1 MSDAGR
7 QYRYLE
13 RTPMAV
19 RGPIAFGFV
28 VIALFFGG
36 ILGWAATAPLQSA
49 AIAPGVVSVETSRK
63 TVQHLEGG
71 IVGEIAVQEGDRV
84 RAGQVLIRM
93 DDTKSQAQIQLLRS
107 QIEAADQQLA
117 LLQEEIVA
125 VERLLQKGLTQKP
138 RLLALLRR
146 KAELEGRRKEDEAQL
161 RTAQDVLSRAEIR
174 APMDGTIVGL
184 QVHTPGGVIS
194 PGEALLSIVPRDE
207 PLMIQAR
214 VSPLD
219 IDVVQAGMPARV
231 RLTPYDRRSN
241 VPIEGKVLSV
251 SADSMVEERTGQTYY
266 LARIVLTQEPA
277 EVLPG
282 AALYPGMPVEAMIVT
297 GEHTALDYLLQPVR
311 RSFNRAFRE
320 N

>member
-1 MSDAGR
+1 MITHGKDISNLFEKI
-7 QYRYLE
+7 YPSSY
-13 RTPMAV
+13 TP
-19 RGPIAFGFV
+19 
-28 VIALFFGG
+28 
-36 ILGWAATAPLQSA
+36 TAPSSSYTA
-49 AIAPGVVSVETSRK
+49 
-63 TVQHLEGG
+63 
-71 IVGEIAVQEGDRV
+71 
-84 RAGQVLIRM
+84 
-93 DDTKSQAQIQLLRS
+93 
-107 QIEAADQQLA
+107 
-117 LLQEEIVA
+117 
-125 VERLLQKGLTQKP
+125 

-146 KAELEGRRKEDEAQL
+146 KAELEGQRKEDAAQL

-194 PGEALLSIVPRDE
+194 PGETLLSIVPKDE

-219 IDVVQAGMPARV
+219 IDVVQSGMPARV

-241 VPIEGKVLSV
+241 VPIDGKVLSI

-266 LARIVLTQEPA
+266 LARIVLTEDPSD
-277 EVLPG
+277 VLPG

-311 RSFNRAFRE
+311 RSFSRAFRE